1 MADETATL
9 AAYVADLQFEDI
21 PHEVLERAK
30 VLTLDFLGSAI
41 RARRDAESTAS
52 LLKMLEA
59 LALDGKGESTVFGD
73 TKAWTPA
80 VAALLNGAL
89 GHSLD
94 FDDTHA
100 DSSLHPSAPVV
111 PAAFAVGELVGAS
124 GRDVLTAIVA
134 GYEVCCRLGNA
145 LDPTSHYARGF
156 HPTATAGTYG
166 AAAAAAKLFGLSKA
180 QIVAAFGVSGSQA
193 AGSLQ
198 FLVNGGWNKRYQVG
212 AAAMNGVI
220 AATLA
225 RNDFVGSSESVE
237 GKHGLLAGYSD
248 NARPDKAVA
257 GLGKTY
263 ETLKIGVKPYPSC
276 RYTHAAID
284 ALIAMRREHNL
295 TPDQIKRV
303 EIGLHRNGITLT
315 GDAATKRH
323 PTSIVG
329 GQFSMFF
336 TGAVALDQGRF
347 GWDDYDRLGDASVD
361 ALADKFDVVQDDR
374 LEIGRT
380 HPFGARV
387 SITTDDGVHE
397 RLHADPSGEPSSFP
411 DAQAMQQKFLTLA
424 RPVLRDRADQFAD
437 AILTLERFD
446 RVATATHLGTAVEL
460 LRHSGA
466 REAGARNATMTGS
479 REPGMTTYVTDVLT
493 QLRDLAAHFAR
504 VLHERPA
511 LLIQREAGNA
521 GRSTHPQ
528 PRVVKNNTRVS
539 HHGYAG
545 NTRHSPRDGFNGF
558 LRALLGDRAFL
569 PPSPVKFL
577 SPT

>member
-1 MADETATL
+1 MAEETATL
-9 AAYVADLQFEDI
+9 AAYVANLKFADI
-21 PHEVLERAK
+21 PHAVRERAK
-30 VLTLDFLGSAI
+30 ILTLDFLGSAI
-41 RARRDAESTAS
+41 RARRDAESTPA
-52 LLKMLEA
+52 LLQMLQA
-59 LALDGKGESTVFGD
+59 LALDGAGLSTVFGD
-73 TKAWTPA
+73 NRSWTPA

-166 AAAAAAKLFGLSKA
+166 AAAAAAKLFGLSTQ
-180 QIVAAFGVSGSQA
+180 QIIAAFGVSGSQA

-198 FLVNGGWNKRYQVG
+198 FLVNGAWNKRYQVG

-225 RNDFVGSSESVE
+225 RNEFIGATQSIE
-237 GKHGLLAGYSD
+237 GVHGLLVGYSD
-248 NARPDKAVA
+248 NAHPDKAVA
-257 GLGKTY
+257 GLGEIY
-263 ETLKIGVKPYPSC
+263 ETMKIGVKPYPSC
-276 RYTHAAID
+276 RYTHAALD
-284 ALIAMRREHNL
+284 ALITMRREHNL
-295 TPDQIKRV
+295 TPDQVKRV
-303 EIGLHRNGITLT
+303 EVGLHRNGITLT

-347 GWDDYDRLGDASVD
+347 GWDDYARLDDTSVN
-361 ALADKFDVVQDDR
+361 ALADRFDVVQDDR
-374 LEIGRT
+374 LEIGRS

-387 SITTDDGVHE
+387 AITTDDGVHE

-411 DAQAMQQKFLTLA
+411 DARAMQQKFLQLA
-424 RPVLRDRADQFAD
+424 RPVLDGGAEKFAD
-437 AILTLERFD
+437 AILSLETFEQ
-446 RVATATHLGTAVEL
+446 VEAATALG
-460 LRHSGA
+460 R
-466 REAGARNATMTGS
+466 
-479 REPGMTTYVTDVLT
+479 
-493 QLRDLAAHFAR
+493 Q
-504 VLHERPA
+504 
-511 LLIQREAGNA
+511 
-521 GRSTHPQ
+521 
-528 PRVVKNNTRVS
+528 
-539 HHGYAG
+539 
-545 NTRHSPRDGFNGF
+545 
-558 LRALLGDRAFL
+558 
-569 PPSPVKFL
+569 
-577 SPT
+577 

>member
-1 MADETATL
+1 MAHETETL
-9 AAYVADLQFEDI
+9 ADYVAELKFEDI
-21 PHEVLERAK
+21 PPEVLERAK

-41 RARRDAESTAS
+41 RARRDAESTPS

-73 TKAWTPA
+73 GRTFTPA
-80 VAALLNGAL
+80 VAALINGTL

-94 FDDTHA
+94 FDDTHV

-111 PAAFAVGELVGAS
+111 PAALSVGEMLGAS

-166 AAAAAAKLFGLSKA
+166 AAAAVSKLFGLSDV
-180 QIVAAFGVSGSQA
+180 QVISAFGVSGSQA

-198 FLVNGGWNKRYQVG
+198 FLINGAWNKRYQVG

-225 RNDFVGSSESVE
+225 RNGFVGSIESVE
-237 GKHGLLAGYSD
+237 GKHGLLVGYSD
-248 NARPDKAVA
+248 DAHPDKAVA
-257 GLGKTY
+257 GLGSTF
-263 ETLKIGVKPYPSC
+263 ETMKVGVKPYPSC
-276 RYTHAAID
+276 RYTHAALD
-284 ALIAMRREHNL
+284 AIIALRREHNL
-295 TPDQIKRV
+295 TPDQVKRV
-303 EIGLHRNGITLT
+303 QIGLHRNGITLT

-323 PTSIVG
+323 PRSIVG

-347 GWDDYDRLGDASVD
+347 GWDDYDRLGDAAID

-374 LEIGRT
+374 LETGRS

-387 SITTDDGVHE
+387 SITTEDGVHE
-397 RLHADPSGEPSSFP
+397 RLFTDPSGEPSSFP
-411 DAQAMQQKFLTLA
+411 DAATMQQKFLTLA
-424 RPVLRDRADQFAD
+424 RPVLNGRADQLAD

-446 RVATATHLGTAVEL
+446 RIGQA
-460 LRHSGA
+460 
-466 REAGARNATMTGS
+466 
-479 REPGMTTYVTDVLT
+479 T
-493 QLRDLAAHFAR
+493 QL
-504 VLHERPA
+504 
-511 LLIQREAGNA
+511 
-521 GRSTHPQ
+521 GRQ
-528 PRVVKNNTRVS
+528 
-539 HHGYAG
+539 
-545 NTRHSPRDGFNGF
+545 
-558 LRALLGDRAFL
+558 
-569 PPSPVKFL
+569 
-577 SPT
+577 

>member
-9 AAYVADLQFEDI
+9 AAYVADLTYDAI
-21 PHEVLERAK
+21 PREVLERAK
-30 VLTLDFLGSAI
+30 SLTLDFLGSAV
-41 RARRDAESTAS
+41 RARRDAESTPS
-52 LLKMLEA
+52 LFAMLKALGLDSDGEA
-59 LALDGKGESTVFGD
+59 TVVGD
-73 TKAWTPA
+73 SKAWTPA

-111 PAAFAVGELVGAS
+111 PAAFAVGEIVNAS

-166 AAAAAAKLFGLSKA
+166 AAAAAAKLYGLSKD
-180 QIVAAFGVSGSQA
+180 QIISAFGVSGSQA

-198 FLVNGGWNKRYQVG
+198 FLVNGSWNKRYQVG

-225 RNDFVGSSESVE
+225 RDGFIGSTESVE
-237 GKHGLLAGYSD
+237 GKHGLLVGYTD
-248 NARPDKAVA
+248 DAHPDKAVA
-257 GLGKTY
+257 DLGKVY
-263 ETLKIGVKPYPSC
+263 ETMKIGVKPYPSC
-276 RYTHAAID
+276 RYTHAALD
-284 ALIAMRREHNL
+284 ALIAMRRAHNL

-336 TGAVALDQGRF
+336 TGALAIDQGRF
-347 GWDDYDRLGDASVD
+347 GWDDYQRLGDTAIN
-361 ALADKFDVVQDDR
+361 AIADKIDVVQDDR
-374 LEIGRT
+374 LEVGRT

-387 SITTDDGVHE
+387 TVTTEDGVHE
-397 RLHADPSGEPSSFP
+397 ELYPDPSGEPTSFP
-411 DAQAMQQKFLTLA
+411 DAAAMRQKFLTLA
-424 RPVLRDRADQFAD
+424 RPVLDGGAEKFAD
-437 AILTLERFD
+437 AILSLE
-446 RVATATHLGTAVEL
+446 
-460 LRHSGA
+460 
-466 REAGARNATMTGS
+466 
-479 REPGMTTYVTDVLT
+479 TY
-493 QLRDLAAHFAR
+493 
-504 VLHERPA
+504 
-511 LLIQREAGNA
+511 
-521 GRSTHPQ
+521 
-528 PRVVKNNTRVS
+528 
-539 HHGYAG
+539 
-545 NTRHSPRDGFNGF
+545 
-558 LRALLGDRAFL
+558 DRASKAIQL
-569 PPSPVKFL
+569 GRQ
-577 SPT
+577 